1 MTWHYLASSEVFRR
15 IRSLYKWTRKY
26 NIFMGEMM
34 RLLADTTFTL
44 QTFWKK
50 HDNISDHPWDL
61 HSTLCWQ
68 HSNISEP
75 KPASRCWFF
84 TNYIKQPWTLQPNC
98 QYVMTVTFYFAIIN
112 FLFIGPS
119 ILRIIDIC
127 CHNHW
132 VYYKAL
138 DSYALCIF
146 GHKKI

>member
-1 MTWHYLASSEVFRR
+1 MHIVCFLGELMKNIICFWDCLTFNCTIMKTTTRWWYKQSSMINYALCWWHSKHIWTEEFFGTLNIKTKIISGFQWF
-15 IRSLYKWTRKY
+15 ILYK
-26 NIFMGEMM
+26 
-34 RLLADTTFTL
+34 LL
-44 QTFWKK
+44 
-50 HDNISDHPWDL
+50 
-61 HSTLCWQ
+61 
-68 HSNISEP
+68 
-75 KPASRCWFF
+75 
-84 TNYIKQPWTLQPNC
+84 WTLQPNC

>member
-1 MTWHYLASSEVFRR
+1 MYKYFWLSWPTSLIYHYNRGGGASDSWV
-15 IRSLYKWTRKY
+15 KV
-26 NIFMGEMM
+26 G
-34 RLLADTTFTL
+34 
-44 QTFWKK
+44 
-50 HDNISDHPWDL
+50 SDHSMDLCPISTQGITANTDSIREAMERSNPW
-61 HSTLCWQ
+61 
-68 HSNISEP
+68 
-75 KPASRCWFF
+75 
-84 TNYIKQPWTLQPNC
+84 TNKLPWTLKPNC
-98 QYVMTVTFYFAIIN
+98 PYVMTVTFYFAIIN